1 MAAKKPTG
9 KTVDVDGIEVVI
21 DTEYINSWDGV
32 IYASKMNKIFTEAK
46 ESGKELDEAEVINV
60 VLPYYQNAIANI
72 DSIKEQLG
80 GGNVPFADVFAVL
93 SNALSIG
100 SAKN

>member
-1 MAAKKPTG
+1 MAAKKSTG
-9 KTVDVDGIEVVI
+9 KTVDVDGIKVEI
-21 DTEYINSWDGV
+21 NQEYINSWDGV
-32 IYASKMNKIFTEAK
+32 IYASKMNKLFTEAK
-46 ESGKELDEAEVINV
+46 ESDKELDEAEVINV

-72 DSIKEQLG
+72 DSIIEQLG

-100 SAKN
+100 SEKN

>member
-1 MAAKKPTG
+1 MAARKPQNV
-9 KTVDVDGIEVVI
+9 VDVDGIKVEI
-21 DTEYINSWDGV
+21 NLEYINSWDGV
-32 IYASKMNKIFTEAK
+32 IYASEMNKLFTEAK
-46 ESGKELDEAEVINV
+46 ESGKELDEAEVIKV

-72 DSIKEQLG
+72 DSIKDQLG

-93 SNALSIG
+93 SNALSKG

>member
-1 MAAKKPTG
+1 MAARKPQSV
-9 KTVDVDGIEVVI
+9 VDVDGIKVEI
-21 DTEYINSWDGV
+21 NLDYINSWDGV
-32 IYASKMNKIFTEAK
+32 IYASEMNKLFTEAK
-46 ESGKELDEAEVINV
+46 ESNRELNEAEVINV

-93 SNALSIG
+93 SNALSEG

>member
-1 MAAKKPTG
+1 MAAKKSTG
-9 KTVDVDGIEVVI
+9 KTVDVDGIKVEI
-21 DTEYINSWDGV
+21 NQEYINSWDGV
-32 IYASKMNKIFTEAK
+32 IYASKMNKLFAEAK
-46 ESGKELDEAEVINV
+46 ESDKELDEAEVINV

-72 DSIKEQLG
+72 DSIIEQLG

-100 SAKN
+100 SEKN

>member
-1 MAAKKPTG
+1 M
-9 KTVDVDGIEVVI
+9 
-21 DTEYINSWDGV
+21 
-32 IYASKMNKIFTEAK
+32 
-46 ESGKELDEAEVINV
+46 INV

-100 SAKN
+100 SEKN

>member
-1 MAAKKPTG
+1 MAAKKSTG
-9 KTVDVDGIEVVI
+9 KTVDVDGIKVEI
-21 DTEYINSWDGV
+21 NQEYINSWDGV
-32 IYASKMNKIFTEAK
+32 IYASKMNKLFTEAK
-46 ESGKELDEAEVINV
+46 DSDKELDEAEVINV

-72 DSIKEQLG
+72 DSIIEQLG

-100 SAKN
+100 SEKN